1 MTDAPHPRS
10 GVSWRRLLA
19 LCRKESL
26 QIVRDPSS
34 VLIAFVV
41 PIVMLFIFGYG
52 VNLDTGETRIALV
65 VEDAGEQGWRIADAI
80 AGSTYLKAQ
89 PSRGRAAA
97 AQALKDGDVRGFVVI
112 PADFSREASRPG
124 GHPTVQVITDG
135 SEPNT
140 AAFVASYVTGAV
152 ANAGVQQRVEAGA
165 GRAGI
170 VNLEPRYWFNP
181 AVISRNALVPGSIV
195 IVMTVI
201 GALLTSLVVARE
213 WERGTME
220 ALLSTPVNKTELLLS
235 KLLPYYALGMVSMA
249 LCVAVAVFIMGVP
262 FRGSIL
268 LLMLSTTLFLGTALG
283 LGLALSTILRNQFNA
298 AQAALNAAFL
308 PAMMLSGFVYEIAS
322 MPKAVQIPAS
332 LLPGRYFVTIL
343 QTLFLSDVAGRL
355 FWINAAAL
363 LAIAIVFLG
372 AVTLKTKRTLD

>member
-1 MTDAPHPRS
+1 MSAVDAPTQ
-10 GVSWRRLLA
+10 GLSWRRLFA

-52 VNLDTGETRIALV
+52 VNLDTGETRVALV
-65 VEDAGEQGWRIADAI
+65 VEDAGSQGWRVADAI
-80 AGSTYLKAQ
+80 AGSPYLKAEA
-89 PSRGRAAA
+89 SRGRQDAAR
-97 AQALKDGDVRGFVVI
+97 ALKDGEVKGFVVI
-112 PADFSREASRPG
+112 PPDFSREAKRVG
-124 GHPTVQVITDG
+124 GHPSVQVITDG

-152 ANAGVQQRVEAGA
+152 ANVGVQQRVERGGAAG
-165 GRAGI
+165 GVR
-170 VNLEPRYWFNP
+170 LQPRYWFNP
-181 AVISRNALVPGSIV
+181 AVVSRNALVPGSIV

-220 ALLSTPVNKTELLLS
+220 ALLSTPVTKTELLLS

-249 LCVAVAVFIMGVP
+249 LCVMVAVLIMGVP

-268 LLMLSTTLFLGTALG
+268 LLALSTTLFLGTALG

-322 MPKAVQIPAS
+322 MPKAVQVPAS

-355 FWINAAAL
+355 FWTNAAAL

-372 AVTLKTKRTLD
+372 VVTFKTKRTLD